1 MRFLHRKAFVLAGAF
16 ILLAWTAA
24 ARAQYLQ
31 PGQQPYVQ
39 PAPGQY
45 VQPGASPYAQPAPG
59 TYVQPAAP
67 MVVGNEE
74 VSIVESATQVLNEI
88 MAAPAQA
95 IPVALLHDAKGII
108 ICPGMLKGGFVI
120 GVKHGR
126 GVLVVRDDNGNWR
139 APSFISITGG
149 SIGWQIGIQAT
160 DVILVFKTKKSI
172 QGLINGKFT
181 IGGDVSAAAGPVGR
195 DASASTDLQFRAEI
209 YSYSRSRGL
218 FAGAALDGSQVSMD
232 NAATA
237 AYYRGTGI
245 LQPDLAAG
253 QAPQMPPSA
262 LQLLTTIA
270 TYSGAGPTAAGG
282 GTTVT
287 APLAAAGPPAIA
299 TAQLP
304 ADLEA
309 IRGRLADSSRRL
321 AARVDPSW
329 QSYLT
334 LPPQIYNPGQPTA
347 PQEISAAVERYNVV
361 MKDSRYRPLTSRP
374 EFQETFGLLKA
385 YRDLQAAGGTAGG
398 QISLPAPPK

>member
-16 ILLAWTAA
+16 VLLAWTAA

-253 QAPQMPPSA
+253 QAAANAAVSVAVADDDCHLFRGGTDGCRRRYYRNCSA
-262 LQLLTTIA
+262 CGGGAAGNCHGPIA
-270 TYSGAGPTAAGG
+270 GRLGSDSGTVGRFIAAAGG
-282 GTTVT
+282 
-287 APLAAAGPPAIA
+287 A
-299 TAQLP
+299 
-304 ADLEA
+304 
-309 IRGRLADSSRRL
+309 RGS
-321 AARVDPSW
+321 
-329 QSYLT
+329 
-334 LPPQIYNPGQPTA
+334 
-347 PQEISAAVERYNVV
+347 
-361 MKDSRYRPLTSRP
+361 
-374 EFQETFGLLKA
+374 
-385 YRDLQAAGGTAGG
+385 
-398 QISLPAPPK
+398 

>member
-1 MRFLHRKAFVLAGAF
+1 
-16 ILLAWTAA
+16 
-24 ARAQYLQ
+24 
-31 PGQQPYVQ
+31 
-39 PAPGQY
+39 
-45 VQPGASPYAQPAPG
+45 
-59 TYVQPAAP
+59 
-67 MVVGNEE
+67 
-74 VSIVESATQVLNEI
+74 

-108 ICPGMLKGGFVI
+108 ICPGLLKGGFII
-120 GVKHGR
+120 GVRHGR
-126 GVLVVRDDNGNWR
+126 GVLVVRDDSGHWR

-160 DVILVFKTKKSI
+160 DIILVFKTKKSI

-181 IGGDVSAAAGPVGR
+181 IGGDISAAAGPVGR
-195 DASASTDLQFRAEI
+195 DASASTDLQFKAEI

-245 LQPDLAAG
+245 LQQDAPPG
-253 QAPQMPPSA
+253 QAPQLPA
-262 LQLLTTIA
+262 TAAQLLTTIA
-270 TYSGAGPTAAGG
+270 AYSGPGPVAPGG

-299 TAQLP
+299 VGQLP

-309 IRGRLADSSRRL
+309 IRGRLADASQRL
-321 AARVDPSW
+321 AARVDPAW
-329 QSYLT
+329 QRYLA
-334 LPPQIYNPGQPTA
+334 LPAQVYNPGQAAA

-361 MKDSRYRPLTSRP
+361 VNDARYRPLTSRP

-385 YRDLQAAGGTAGG
+385 YRDLQAAGGTTGG
-398 QISLPAPPK
+398 QIALPAPPK